1 MLSKTATDV
10 LSECEYEHV
19 RMQLHQALRG
29 NGNLPQD
36 ARVWLAGRRLS
47 APRGEGIV
55 WVDARQR
62 DVACS

>member
-10 LSECEYEHV
+10 LNECEYEHL

-36 ARVWLAGRRLS
+36 AQVWLAGRRLFAS
-47 APRGEGIV
+47 RDEGIGR
-55 WVDARQR
+55 VDARQR
-62 DVACS
+62 DVICS